1 MSTDELWAFLPV
13 GYLLTVAIEVPVLV
27 VGLSKRHAVCDR
39 LLAGLWLT
47 AGTYPIVVVV
57 LPTLMWSWYSPAAY
71 LWVAET
77 FAPAAECG
85 LFWLG
90 FIRGKPSSLGA
101 TCRDFA
107 AIVVA
112 NLASFAFGE
121 RFFNA

>member
-13 GYLLTVAIEVPVLV
+13 GYLLTVAIEVPLLL
-27 VGLSKRHAVCDR
+27 VGLSKRHTVRER

-47 AGTYPIVVVV
+47 ACTYPIVVVV
-57 LPTLMWSWYSPAAY
+57 LPTLMWSRYSETAY

-90 FIRGKPSSLGA
+90 FVRGKPKSLGA
-101 TCRDFA
+101 TCRDFT

-121 RFFNA
+121 WAFGA